1 MSEDTPAPKPFER
14 VAWPVRT
21 ARLSIRPVTPEDFR
35 RLYEIRAIPEVTQWL
50 TGRPTSY
57 EDYVERYGTPARLD
71 STLVVELDGTIIG
84 DLFLGVEAPYSQVE
98 VRDRAEGS
106 QAAMGWLLDPA
117 YVGHGYA
124 TEAAAEVLRIC
135 FEELW
140 AELAEKAEH
149 RPDGSGTVAE
159 LDAGVHAIG
168 KKIVE
173 EAAEVWMAAEYQSD
187 EETAEEI
194 SQLVYHLQVLMVA
207 KGLTPADVWR
217 HL

>member
-1 MSEDTPAPKPFER
+1 MSESTPVPTLFEQ

-21 ARLSIRPVTPEDFR
+21 ARLSIRPVTPDDFR
-35 RLYEIRAIPEVTQWL
+35 RLYEIRAIPEVTHWL

-57 EDYVERYGTPARLD
+57 DDYVDRYGTPARLD

-84 DLFLGVEAPYSQVE
+84 DLFLGVEAPYSQIE

-135 FEELW
+135 FEDLGLRRVVAGAFADNVASLRLMSRLGMRIEGRAVRGSL
-140 AELAEKAEH
+140 H
-149 RPDGSGTVAE
+149 RDLGWV
-159 LDAGVHAIG
+159 DQI
-168 KKIVE
+168 
-173 EAAEVWMAAEYQSD
+173 EAAILAD
-187 EETAEEI
+187 EWR
-194 SQLVYHLQVLMVA
+194 A
-207 KGLTPADVWR
+207 KPR
-217 HL
+217 